1 LLALDA
7 DLAAARR
14 TAGDGRPKNIY
25 ENFKV
30 KNIQQVNTQKKYYKW
45 SEIDKHFF
53 TYFVIVFHKFRTNL

>member
-45 SEIDKHFF
+45 SEIDKHFIHLF
-53 TYFVIVFHKFRTNL
+53 CYCFS